1 MTSNWA
7 LPTIINQYPESGADL
22 VHISWQEVDNFDSL
36 KFANGKFIKTSRDLL
51 HIARDPKHDIIE
63 KTYFLKCTGFN
74 FINLPPIPSGIEVK
88 LISNRYG
95 RISDDTIQLCLND
108 NIIGDNR
115 GSLSLEPIKIYG
127 NNTDMWNTNLTNLD
141 FLNSSF
147 GIILR
152 FKSHPNWP
160 HKCSML
166 IDAVEIRVH

>member
-7 LPTIINQYPESGADL
+7 LPTTINQYPEEGADL
-22 VHISWQEVDNFDSL
+22 AHISWQDVDNFNSL
-36 KFANGKFIKTSRDLL
+36 KFTNGKFIKTSRDLL
-51 HIARDPKHDIIE
+51 HIARDPRHDILE

-74 FINLPPIPSGIEVK
+74 FINLPNEPSGIEVR

-95 RISDDTIQLCLND
+95 RITDDTIQLCLND
-108 NIIGDNR
+108 TEIGDNR
-115 GSLSLEPIKIYG
+115 GSLNLDPVKIYG
-127 NNTDMWNTNLTNLD
+127 NNTDMWNTSLTNLD
-141 FLNSSF
+141 LLTSSF